1 MKCTIIQQ
9 TLVCNAA
16 ENSISKSLDF
26 LDIQYNSYSAI
37 GFYFSRATCIGI
49 ESDSMSIARSSLILR
64 WRLFQSGMHI

>member
-16 ENSISKSLDF
+16 ENAISKSLDF
-26 LDIQYNSYSAI
+26 LDIKYNSYSAI
-37 GFYFSRATCIGI
+37 GFYFSRAI
-49 ESDSMSIARSSLILR
+49 ESDSISIARSYLILR

>member
-37 GFYFSRATCIGI
+37 GFYFSRAIGI